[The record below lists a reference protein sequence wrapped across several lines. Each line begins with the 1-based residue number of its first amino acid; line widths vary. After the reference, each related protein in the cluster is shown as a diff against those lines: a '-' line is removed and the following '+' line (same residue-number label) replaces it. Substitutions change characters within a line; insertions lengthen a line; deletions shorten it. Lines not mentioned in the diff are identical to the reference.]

1 MKILIVEDTQDLNRN
16 ITMLMQHE
24 GYEAYSAFDG
34 AEALEYIKKDSFD
47 CIILDIMMPKVDG
60 LTVLKEIRKRQLLTP
75 VLLLTAKAE
84 VEDRVIGLDSGADD
98 YLPKPF
104 AFKELLARIRA
115 LLRRQPDYS
124 AEVMKFGDV
133 TLDGSDLSLGANST
147 ICLSLK
153 EFEVMRLLMANNDI
167 ELSTDYLLGYIWK
180 NEPDA
185 GEDTVWLYISYLNRK
200 LSMIDSN
207 MSISGEKGTGYRLVG
222 ESDE

>member
-1 MKILIVEDTQDLNRN
+1 MKILIAEDTLDLNRN
-16 ITMLMQHE
+16 ITLLMQHE
-24 GYEAYSAFDG
+24 GYETHSVLDG
-34 AEALEYIKKDSFD
+34 AAALELIKKDSFD

-60 LTVLKEIRKRQLLTP
+60 LTVLKEIRRRYLLTP
-75 VLLLTAKAE
+75 VLLLTARTS
-84 VEDRVIGLDSGADD
+84 VEDRVAGLDLGADD
-98 YLPKPF
+98 YLSKPF

-124 AEVMKFGDV
+124 AEVIRLGDV
-133 TLDGSDLSLGANST
+133 ILDGSSLSLTSTST

-153 EFEVMRLLMANNDI
+153 EFEVMRLLMSNNDI

-200 LSMIDSN
+200 LSMIDSR
-207 MSISGEKGTGYRLVG
+207 MTITGEKGMSFRLAG
-222 ESDE
+222 EIE

>member
-1 MKILIVEDTQDLNRN
+1 MKILIAEDTLDLNRN
-16 ITMLMQHE
+16 ITLLMQHE
-24 GYEAYSAFDG
+24 GYETHSVLDG
-34 AEALEYIKKDSFD
+34 AAALELIKKDSFD

-60 LTVLKEIRKRQLLTP
+60 LTVLKEIRRRHLLTP
-75 VLLLTAKAE
+75 VLLLTARTS
-84 VEDRVIGLDSGADD
+84 VEDRVAGLDLGADD
-98 YLPKPF
+98 YLSKPF

-124 AEVMKFGDV
+124 AEVIRLGDV
-133 TLDGSDLSLGANST
+133 ILDGSSLSLTSTST

-153 EFEVMRLLMANNDI
+153 EFEVMRLLMSNNDI

-200 LSMIDSN
+200 LSMIDSR
-207 MSISGEKGTGYRLVG
+207 MTITGEKGMSFRLAG
-222 ESDE
+222 ETE